1 MKDYWSEENFVI
13 LEIINS
19 IFSLKNEEISF
30 VLL

>member
-19 IFSLKNEEISF
+19 ISSLKNEEISF

>member
-19 IFSLKNEEISF
+19 IFSLKNEEIIF
-30 VLL
+30 VPL